1 MHGAP
6 VMTLHAAVWL
16 DHHEAKI
23 FHLVGT
29 EFDEKTIHGPPKHHV
44 HHSARKGQESH
55 AIQEFFEAIAK
66 SLEDA
71 EEILVAGPGPAK
83 LELIRH
89 FHKNAPKLEARVVG
103 VETAGHPSDGQ
114 FVDHLRRY
122 FKAKDRM
129 LGLSR

>member
-1 MHGAP
+1 
-6 VMTLHAAVWL
+6 MTLHAAVWI

-29 EFDEKTIHGPPKHHV
+29 DFDEKTVHGPPKHHL

-55 AIQEFFEAIAK
+55 GVQEYFDAVIAA
-66 SLEDA
+66 LGDA

-83 LELIRH
+83 MELVRH
-89 FHKNAPKLEARVVG
+89 MHKHAPKVEKHVVG
-103 VETAGHPSDGQ
+103 IESATHPSDGQ

-129 LGLSR
+129 LGISR